1 MLFFLTINKLASN
14 ILFHSHLFFVDNN
27 FDMPYDE
34 RCDENCGDVVTDIN
48 ENLESQAVGNGE
60 ITLNMNDDIEQ

>member
-1 MLFFLTINKLASN
+1 MNILASY
-14 ILFHSHLFFVDNN
+14 ISLHMYSFFVDNN

-34 RCDENCGDVVTDIN
+34 RLDENCGDVVTDIN

-60 ITLNMNDDIEQ
+60 ITLNINDDLEQ